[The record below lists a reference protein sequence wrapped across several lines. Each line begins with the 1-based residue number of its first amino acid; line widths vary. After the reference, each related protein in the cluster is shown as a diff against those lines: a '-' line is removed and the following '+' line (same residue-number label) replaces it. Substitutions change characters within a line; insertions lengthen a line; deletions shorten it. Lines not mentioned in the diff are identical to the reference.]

1 MHSKISESDP
11 LKEKE
16 EIMTTLYYAVGA
28 CSLAPHIV
36 LEWIGQPYEA
46 VRVQYG
52 SGDLLA
58 VNPAGAV
65 PTLREA
71 DGWSLSQAG
80 AILAYLARKHP
91 EAALAGGNSLRARAE
106 KDRWSNFFTSDV
118 HASFW
123 PVFMPFRYTT
133 DTSET
138 ARQAVVNA
146 GNTLVAK
153 QFDILNRH
161 LDGREHILDGGRS
174 VIDAYAFPMIRWAIK
189 LLPGGLEGYPNV
201 QALHDRLAEDLSVQQ
216 VLEREARGEQR
227 TIRQA

>member
-1 MHSKISESDP
+1 M
-11 LKEKE
+11 L
-16 EIMTTLYYAVGA
+16 TLYYAVGA

-36 LEWIGQPYEA
+36 LEWIGEPFEA
-46 VRVQYG
+46 VRVQHG
-52 SGDLLA
+52 SGELLA

-65 PTLREA
+65 PTLREE
-71 DGWSLSQAG
+71 DGWILTQAG

-91 EAALAGGNSLRARAE
+91 EAALAGGDSARARAE
-106 KDRWSNFFTSDV
+106 ADRWSNFFTSDV

-133 DTSET
+133 DESAT

-146 GNTLVAK
+146 GYKLVAK

-161 LDGREHILDGGRS
+161 LDGREHVLDGGRS

-189 LLPGGLEGYPNV
+189 RLPDGLEGYPNV
-201 QALHDRLAEDLSVQQ
+201 QTLHDRLAADPAVQK
-216 VLEREARGEQR
+216 VLEREARGEPR
-227 TIRQA
+227 TARQA